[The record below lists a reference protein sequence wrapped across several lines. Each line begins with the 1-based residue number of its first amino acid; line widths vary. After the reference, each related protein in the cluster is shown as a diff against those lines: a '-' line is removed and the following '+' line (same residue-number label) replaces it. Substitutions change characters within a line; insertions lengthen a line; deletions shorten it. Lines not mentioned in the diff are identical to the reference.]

1 MIKDYKLKDI
11 EKYLQKDSK
20 VGDEIINA
28 FDSLADAAIIFS
40 PIVFGPQLL
49 PLLDL
54 LDVKD
59 RLFNLGR
66 KVYNY
71 IASKI
76 ETDYIDRTEQIRSAY
91 ALICYT
97 SYLEVLERKFPQK
110 IIKEI
115 KTTLQ
120 DKKDVIYGSIEQT
133 DEYEQ
138 NSPNIHCSLFIADHI
153 TSFSEIKEDL
163 GIIYSNITNKLFD
176 ILITAS
182 NINDKKE
189 IENLKKVF
197 DDIPKEAV
205 KTYESQYI
213 HLADSFN
220 DFALFA
226 QLQNFNGINTAVK
239 QNKKALDLLLDN
251 SNKIDVGLTRL
262 SNIVNSIYTN
272 YRTIQV
278 QSIVNNLKDRYHS
291 IIEEAIIDDKEIK
304 SDTEEIRLSFP
315 KIVDAFIPQSYKC
328 LLYEHKDIH
337 LEDENIWNDLPRNDD
352 LDKFFVKY
360 LFSPDSVDYPL
371 IILGHPGSGKSLLT
385 KVLSAQLISNSY
397 TVIRIPLR
405 EVNAENGIDVLIE
418 DQIKSLTNKSLPTG
432 YGDFA
437 EHFNEKPLMIILDG
451 YDELLQAKGD
461 VFSGYLEKVRIFQ
474 QEQKSMKRP
483 VRIII
488 TSRITLIDKA
498 RVPVNSTVLRLLE
511 FNDEQRKAWISIWNN
526 INSEYFINSGIKPF
540 CLPKLSDKNKK
551 NNIMELAEQP
561 LLLLMLA
568 LYDSEANELAQTN
581 SIKRTELYDNLLR
594 RFVRRER
601 GRYVPGFNSKKEK
614 EQEKII
620 DQEMNRLGVAAIGMY
635 NRQEVV
641 ISSKQLENDLDIFR
655 AHRNDGSPSAHT
667 LQESDSLLGGFF
679 FIHKSKAKDIEENST
694 NVDSAYEF
702 LHNTFGEFLAAD
714 FILRNTITEVKDVY
728 IGREYGA
735 QSLNNKLENPDGFNS
750 NWFYCLMFVPL
761 YSRPVV
767 IEMLREHA
775 PKALLQYLR
784 VSDKSIEIK
793 MEDFIENLKFIVH
806 NQIEIVLNKRNVPSV
821 MCKETLFERNIPLIG
836 YLATYSLN
844 LIILASALCQNGFE
858 FIEDDYCPSQ
868 TTKNNSKQWDKLIS
882 LWKTWFSPA
891 DLAGLSVIVKAKRTT
906 KNSVIVNCNDKF
918 EAIRYE
924 KPIDILLCVSST
936 LADNL
941 LTGLSGLQTHMFR
954 EITRL
959 NNAEILDMLREENLD
974 LYCSFLILLVQEEMN
989 NFTTEDD
996 EHYEFENKYTRI
1008 NDIMLELLNKL
1019 EIYHS
1024 NRNTL
1029 LNFILLV
1036 ECCLQRKVLF
1046 SNTKVSIVKALPDL
1060 IMLLRSHL
1068 DKYTSSQ
1075 FTVANKLMETL
1086 LSVDDQTINEKLL
1099 LNNFNFS
1106 NSLIRAEFEEEIERS
1121 IHYSYRYY
1129 KQNRIYLHNEIWE
1142 DSNRMTILKL
1152 LENPRGIA
1160 EEDKN
1165 RLFYNYIN
1173 FNSLQLLIK
1182 LNPQALSNTLL
1193 YLVERRKNKDDNL
1206 NKIIH
1211 YFFEMSLEE
1220 LEHVGL
1226 SFFGLNTIT
1235 NLIKIAQILD
1245 KNNFLE
1251 TLTGILKKHF
1261 INNRNILLNLLSDN
1275 PAFIAY
1281 LLERLP
1287 KSFAEILPFC
1297 FKIFVSEKRIR
1308 YQEPNKMYDYL
1319 RLFRKMYNYVNSYT
1333 DSENIV
1339 DKNVKSLSSIVLNNC
1354 NSKNFDV
1361 ENITFAQL
1369 DDLAWFC
1376 STLQNKHI
1384 QKKAK
1389 SLLYKNSSSEH
1400 IDIIELVFHK
1410 YD

>member
-1 MIKDYKLKDI
+1 MKDI

-97 SYLEVLERKFPQK
+97 SYLEVLERKIPKK

-115 KTTLQ
+115 KNTLQ

-133 DEYEQ
+133 DGYEQ

-176 ILITAS
+176 IFITAS

-189 IENLKKVF
+189 IENLKKEF
-197 DDIPKEAV
+197 DDIPKESV
-205 KTYESQYI
+205 KIYESQYI
-213 HLADSFN
+213 HLADKFN

-226 QLQNFNGINTAVK
+226 QLQNFNGITTAVK
-239 QNKKALDLLLDN
+239 QNKKALDLLLYN
-251 SNKIDVGLTRL
+251 SNKIDVGLSRL
-262 SNIVNSIYTN
+262 SDIVNSIYTN

-337 LEDENIWNDLPRNDD
+337 LEDENIWNELPRNDD

-601 GRYVPGFNSKKEK
+601 GRYVPGFNSKNEK

-821 MCKETLFERNIPLIG
+821 MCRETLFERNIPLIG

-858 FIEDDYCPSQ
+858 FIENDYCPSQ

-924 KPIDILLCVSST
+924 KPINILLCVSST

-989 NFTTEDD
+989 NFITEDN

-1129 KQNRIYLHNEIWE
+1129 KQDSIYLHNEIWD

-1152 LENPRGIA
+1152 LESPRGIA

-1182 LNPQALSNTLL
+1182 LKLEALPNTLL
-1193 YLVERRKNKDDNL
+1193 YLVERRKNKDNNL

-1211 YFFEMSLEE
+1211 YFFEMSLNE
-1220 LEHVGL
+1220 LDHVGL

-1245 KNNFLE
+1245 ENNFLE
-1251 TLTGILKKHF
+1251 ALVEILKKHF
-1261 INNRNILLNLLSDN
+1261 INNRNILSKLLSDN

-1319 RLFRKMYNYVNSYT
+1319 RLFRKMYNSVNNYT
-1333 DSENIV
+1333 DTENIV
-1339 DKNVKSLSSIVLNNC
+1339 DKNIKILSSIVLNNG

-1361 ENITFAQL
+1361 EDITFAQL

-1376 STLQNKHI
+1376 STLQNKLI
-1384 QKKAK
+1384 QKKVKA
-1389 SLLYKNSSSEH
+1389 LLYKNSSSEH

-1410 YD
+1410 YE

>member
-97 SYLEVLERKFPQK
+97 SYLEVLEKKFPK
-110 IIKEI
+110 KLIKEL

-120 DKKDVIYGSIEQT
+120 ERKDLIYGSTEQT
-133 DEYEQ
+133 NEYEQ

-153 TSFSEIKEDL
+153 TSFYEIKEDL
-163 GIIYSNITNKLFD
+163 GVIYSDITNKLFGFFV
-176 ILITAS
+176 TAS
-182 NINDKKE
+182 NINDKNE
-189 IENLKKVF
+189 LENLRNVLNE
-197 DDIPKEAV
+197 IPKEAIKV
-205 KTYESQYI
+205 YESQYI
-213 HLADSFN
+213 HLADKFN

-226 QLQNFNGINTAVK
+226 QLQNFNGISMAVK
-239 QNKKALDLLLDN
+239 QNKKALDLLFDN
-251 SNKIDVGLTRL
+251 TNKIDVGLSRL

-278 QSIVNNLKDRYHS
+278 ESIVKNLKDRYQS

-304 SDTEEIRLSFP
+304 SDTEETRLSFP
-315 KIVDAFIPQSYKC
+315 RIVDAFIPQSYKC
-328 LLYEHKDIH
+328 LLYERKDIQ
-337 LEDENIWNDLPRNDD
+337 LEDENIWNKLPRKDD
-352 LDKFFVKY
+352 IDKFFVKY

-418 DQIKSLTNKSLPTG
+418 DQIKTLTNKSLPTG

-437 EHFNEKPLMIILDG
+437 EHFNEKPLMVILDG

-474 QEQKSMKRP
+474 QEQKSMRRP

-488 TSRITLIDKA
+488 TSRITLINKA

-511 FNDEQRKAWISIWNN
+511 FNDEQRKAWMNIWNN
-526 INSEYFINSGIKPF
+526 INSEYFANSGIKPF
-540 CLPKLSDKNKK
+540 CLPKFSDKNKK

-601 GRYVPGFNSKKEK
+601 RRYVPGFNSKSEK
-614 EQEKII
+614 EQERII

-641 ISSKQLENDLDIFR
+641 ISSKQLECDLDTFR
-655 AHRNDGSPSAHT
+655 AHRNDGSPVART

-679 FIHKSKAKDIEENST
+679 FIHKSKAKDTEENST

-728 IGREYGA
+728 IGRKYGA

-761 YSRPVV
+761 YSRPVI
-767 IEMLREHA
+767 IEMLREHS

-784 VSDKSIEIK
+784 VSDKEIEIK
-793 MEDFIENLKFIVH
+793 MEDFIENLKFIVQ
-806 NQIEIVLNKRNVPSV
+806 NQIKIVLNKRNVPSV
-821 MCKETLFERNIPLIG
+821 MCKENLFDRNIPLIG

-844 LIILASALCQNGFE
+844 LIILASTLCQKGFNFVE
-858 FIEDDYCPSQ
+858 NDYCPSK
-868 TTKNNSKQWDKLIS
+868 TTKTDSRQWDKLIA
-882 LWKTWFSPA
+882 LWKTWFSPS
-891 DLAGLSVIVKAKRTT
+891 DLAGLSVVVKAKRTT
-906 KNSVIVNCNDKF
+906 KNTVLISCNDKF
-918 EAIRYE
+918 EAIKYE

-954 EITRL
+954 EITRM
-959 NNAEILDMLREENLD
+959 NNDEILDMLREENLD
-974 LYCSFLILLVQEEMN
+974 LYCSFLILLVREEIN
-989 NFTTEDD
+989 NFTTDD
-996 EHYEFENKYTRI
+996 NEHYEIENKYTRI
-1008 NDIMLELLNKL
+1008 NDIMLELLNKP

-1046 SNTKVSIVKALPDL
+1046 SNTKVAIVKALPDL
-1060 IMLLRSHL
+1060 IMFLRSHL

-1075 FTVANKLMETL
+1075 FTVANKLMEAL
-1086 LSVDDQTINEKLL
+1086 LGVDGQTINEELL
-1099 LNNFNFS
+1099 LNNFNYS
-1106 NSLIRAEFEEEIERS
+1106 NSLIRAEFEEEFERS

-1129 KQNRIYLHNEIWE
+1129 KKDRLYLHNEIWE
-1142 DSNRMTILKL
+1142 DSSRMTILKM
-1152 LENPRGIA
+1152 LESPKGIG
-1160 EEDKN
+1160 EEDRN
-1165 RLFYNYIN
+1165 RVFYNYIN
-1173 FNSLQLLIK
+1173 LNNLQLLIK
-1182 LNPQALSNTLL
+1182 LNPEALSNTLL
-1193 YLVERRKNKDDNL
+1193 YLIENRKNKDNNL

-1211 YFFEMSLEE
+1211 YFLDMSLDE

-1245 KNNFLE
+1245 ENNFLKALIE
-1251 TLTGILKKHF
+1251 ILKKDF
-1261 INNRNILLNLLSDN
+1261 INNRNILSKLLSDN

-1287 KSFAEILPFC
+1287 KSFTEILPLC

-1308 YQEPNKMYDYL
+1308 YHEPNKMYDYL
-1319 RLFRKMYNYVNSYT
+1319 RLFRKMYNSVNNYT
-1333 DSENIV
+1333 DSESIV
-1339 DKNVKSLSSIVLNNC
+1339 DKNIKLLSSIVLNNG

-1361 ENITFAQL
+1361 ENITFSQL

-1376 STLQNKHI
+1376 STLQNKRM
-1384 QKKAK
+1384 QKEAKA
-1389 SLLYKNSSSEH
+1389 LLYKNSSSEH
-1400 IDIIELVFHK
+1400 TDIIELIFDK
-1410 YD
+1410 YA